1 MSIRVQKCAD
11 ERPAFKGRVI
21 QSYFTF
27 DNLFIIQS
35 FICRLFDFSRKYFA
49 HFGFKITLRPNDG
62 REK

>member
-21 QSYFTF
+21 QSHFTF

-35 FICRLFDFSRKYFA
+35 FISRLYSIYLENILPISVLK
-49 HFGFKITLRPNDG
+49 
-62 REK
+62 